1 MKRTVSVLASV
12 LVATTSSVAIAGWRS
27 VVPVSINQTARRA
40 TGSLGS
46 ARNGADATSDIY
58 CYVDAKVS
66 GGGSSPTAGTSII
79 WGVCVANDAAGTY
92 LACSTQRADLI
103 ASMRAING
111 SSLVTFVA
119 NESGYCTQVFV
130 STGSDFEPPR

>member
-1 MKRTVSVLASV
+1 MKRTVSVLAAI
-12 LVATTSSVAIAGWRS
+12 LVAATSSVAIAGWRS
-27 VVPVSINQTARRA
+27 VAPVSIDQAARRA
-40 TGSLGS
+40 SGSLGS

-58 CYVDAKVS
+58 CYVDLKIS
-66 GGGSSPTAGTSII
+66 GGGSSPTAGSPSI
-79 WGVCVANDAAGTY
+79 WGVCVANDAAGRY
-92 LACSTQRADLI
+92 MACSTQRADLI

-130 STGSDFEPPR
+130 STGSDYEPPR